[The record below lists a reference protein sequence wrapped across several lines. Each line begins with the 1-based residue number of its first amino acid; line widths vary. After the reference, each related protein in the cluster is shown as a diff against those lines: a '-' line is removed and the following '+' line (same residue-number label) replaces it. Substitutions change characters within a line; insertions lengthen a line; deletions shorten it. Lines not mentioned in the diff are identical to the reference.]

1 VNESSLSISNLPY
14 TVSVAHHDV
23 PDCGDSEFFVNLE
36 KNVHLDEAYGGYAVF
51 ARAKEGDDV
60 TRGLCGEI
68 ARRVKGGELVQ
79 IIEMTVEG

>member
-1 VNESSLSISNLPY
+1 MNESSLSISNLPY

-36 KNVHLDEAYGGYAVF
+36 GNVHLDEAYGGYAVF
-51 ARAKEGDDV
+51 ARAEEGDDV